1 MVGGVEPKPK
11 FGFESNPNL
20 NLGSFFFVF
29 FLCNLRQTK
38 SRIMVG
44 HDEPKLELKFIFL
57 FFLLSTT
64 CVELFLALK
73 VAQGDGDTMNSS
85 LNLGTKSNQNLSS
98 RSFFKKIKL

>member
-1 MVGGVEPKPK
+1 
-11 FGFESNPNL
+11 
-20 NLGSFFFVF
+20 
-29 FLCNLRQTK
+29 
-38 SRIMVG
+38 MVG
-44 HDEPKLELKFIFL
+44 HDEPKLELKFIFS

-98 RSFFKKIKL
+98 SSFFFKKKIVANAKVLLMPRVAR